1 MHLRIL
7 TTEAGE
13 GRPPRSWRRNRN
25 AESSPVRAI
34 RGCTGRHRVRPAVE
48 RPRPIRRGHPGRRHA
63 GGPDR
68 HLDAAAQDARSA
80 HHPRRQAGLPAVLH
94 RRRPEQR
101 QGLRV
106 GAGLRRRRAAR
117 LHQGSDHLGLHV
129 VQRLVRAGPEGIRLL
144 HHAGQHHRGAE
155 AGGRLQ
161 RPVLPVAIGRRD
173 QADSPVLEA
182 TTLAEL
188 AKFRFGAQV
197 GTTYYTAITDDIK
210 PDDRRRSSST
220 PRPIR
225 LRRWST
231 TRSMPSSRIWRA
243 PPTSRPSSSRAS

>member
-7 TTEAGE
+7 ATEAGD
-13 GRPPRSWRRNRN
+13 GRPPRSWRRIRN

-34 RGCTGRHRVRPAVE
+34 RGCTRRRRRVRPAVE

-68 HLDAAAQDARSA
+68 HLDPAAQEGRSA
-80 HHPRRQAGLPAVLH
+80 HHPRGSAGLPAVLH
-94 RRRPEQR
+94 RQRPEQR

-106 GAGLRRRRAAR
+106 GARLRHRRTAG
-117 LHQGSDHLGLHV
+117 LHQGPDHLGLHV
-129 VQRLVRAGPEGIRLL
+129 VQRLVRAGPEGFRLL

-161 RPVLPVAIGRRD
+161 RPVLHVAIGRRD
-173 QADSPVLEA
+173 QAGFPGAPGEDPRRAGEVQLRRPGGHDS
-182 TTLAEL
+182 TTPPSP
-188 AKFRFGAQV
+188 
-197 GTTYYTAITDDIK
+197 TTSNRR
-210 PDDRRRSSST
+210 RRRSSST

-225 LRRWST
+225 
-231 TRSMPSSRIWRA
+231 
-243 PPTSRPSSSRAS
+243 